1 MIEEYIRSLILRF
14 FNYLRGSPPREQTN
28 VRLDD
33 NKKEK
38 IEQDKKEFINRYF
51 L

>member
-14 FNYLRGSPPREQTN
+14 FNYLYSIFN
-28 VRLDD
+28 IKIDD

-38 IEQDKKEFINRYF
+38 LEQDKKQFITRYF